1 VRSTRIG
8 RRKKSARLS
17 AKFSCMPEANL
28 FLMFTQRL
36 NALGVRYMVSGSV
49 AVIIYGE
56 PRLTH
61 DVDLIVVLDRVQI
74 ARLPEVFP
82 PAEFYCPPTEV
93 IAVEA
98 AREQRGHFNIIH
110 HETGFKADIY
120 LSGRDP
126 LHAWGLARARQL
138 EVEGK
143 ALVVAPPEY
152 VVVRKLEYYREGGS
166 EKHLRDIRSM
176 LDASPGAIDRVE
188 LEKQIVA
195 RGLQE
200 AWRQVEELRN

>member
-1 VRSTRIG
+1 
-8 RRKKSARLS
+8 
-17 AKFSCMPEANL
+17 MPEANL

-36 NALGVRYMVSGSV
+36 NTLSAPYMVSGSV

-56 PRLTH
+56 PRLTL
-61 DVDLIVVLDRVQI
+61 DMDLIVVLDREQI

-82 PAEFYCPPTEV
+82 PTEFYCPPIEV
-93 IAVEA
+93 IVVEA

-110 HETGFKADIY
+110 HETGFKADVY

-138 EVEGK
+138 EVEGQ
-143 ALVVAPPEY
+143 VVIVAPPEY
-152 VVVRKLEYYREGGS
+152 VILRKLEYHREGGS

-176 LDASPGAIDRVE
+176 LDTSPDAIQRAE
-188 LEKQIVA
+188 LEKQIAA

-200 AWRQVEELRN
+200 AWRQVQERRD

>member
-1 VRSTRIG
+1 
-8 RRKKSARLS
+8 
-17 AKFSCMPEANL
+17 MPEANL

-36 NALGVRYMVSGSV
+36 NTLGVSYMVSGSV

-61 DVDLIVVLDRVQI
+61 DVDLIVVLDREHI

-82 PAEFYCPPTEV
+82 PTEFYCPPTEV

-110 HETGFKADIY
+110 HETGFKADVY

-126 LHAWGLARARQL
+126 LHAWGLARARRL
-138 EVEGK
+138 EVEGL
-143 ALVVAPPEY
+143 AVVVAPPEY
-152 VVVRKLEYYREGGS
+152 VIVRKLEYYREGGS

-176 LDASPGAIDRVE
+176 LDTSRDAIDRTE
-188 LEKQIVA
+188 LEKQISA
-195 RGLQE
+195 RGLRE
-200 AWRQVEELRN
+200 AWRRVEEHWN

>member
-1 VRSTRIG
+1 
-8 RRKKSARLS
+8 
-17 AKFSCMPEANL
+17 MPEANL
-28 FLMFTQRL
+28 FLMFTKRL
-36 NALGVRYMVSGSV
+36 NTLGVAYMVSGSV

-61 DVDLIVVLDRVQI
+61 DVDLIVVLDREQI

-110 HETGFKADIY
+110 HESAFKADVY
-120 LSGRDP
+120 LHGRDP

-138 EVEGK
+138 EVEGQVF
-143 ALVVAPPEY
+143 VVAPPEY
-152 VVVRKLEYYREGGS
+152 VIVRKLEYYREGGS

-176 LDASPGAIDRVE
+176 LDTSPGAIDRVE
-188 LEKQIVA
+188 LDKQIAA
-195 RGLQE
+195 RGLQD
-200 AWRQVEELRN
+200 AWRRIEELRN

>member
-1 VRSTRIG
+1 
-8 RRKKSARLS
+8 
-17 AKFSCMPEANL
+17 MPEANL
-28 FLMFTQRL
+28 FLMFTHRL
-36 NALGVRYMVSGSV
+36 NTLGVAYMVSGSV

-61 DVDLIVVLDRVQI
+61 DVDLIVVLDQGQI
-74 ARLPEVFP
+74 ARLPEAFP
-82 PAEFYCPPTEV
+82 PKEFYCPPAEV

-110 HETGFKADIY
+110 HETGFKADLY

-126 LHAWGLARARQL
+126 LHAWGLARARRL
-138 EVEGK
+138 EVEGQ

-152 VVVRKLEYYREGGS
+152 VILRKLEYFREGGS

-176 LDASPGAIDRVE
+176 LVTSPEAIKISD
-188 LEKQIVA
+188 LEQQIVA

-200 AWRQVEELRN
+200 AWRQVQKRND

>member
-1 VRSTRIG
+1 
-8 RRKKSARLS
+8 
-17 AKFSCMPEANL
+17 MPEANL

-36 NALGVRYMVSGSV
+36 NTLGIPYMVSGSV

-61 DVDLIVVLDRVQI
+61 DVDLIVVLDLSRI
-74 ARLPEVFP
+74 AQLSEAFP
-82 PAEFYCPPTEV
+82 SEQFYCPPAEV

-98 AREQRGHFNIIH
+98 TRDQRGHFNIIH
-110 HETGFKADIY
+110 HETGFKAVLY

-138 EVEGK
+138 ELEGQT
-143 ALVVAPPEY
+143 LCVAPPEY
-152 VVVRKLEYYREGGS
+152 VILRKLEYFREGGS
-166 EKHLRDIRSM
+166 EKHLRDIRSI
-176 LDASPGAIDRVE
+176 LNTSPDAIQTAE
-188 LEKQIVA
+188 LQQQIAA

-200 AWRQVEELRN
+200 AWQQVQQHKD

>member
-1 VRSTRIG
+1 
-8 RRKKSARLS
+8 
-17 AKFSCMPEANL
+17 MPEANL

-36 NALGVRYMVSGSV
+36 NALGVAYMVSGSV

-61 DVDLIVVLDRVQI
+61 DVDLIVVLSREHI

-93 IAVEA
+93 IAVEV

-110 HETGFKADIY
+110 HETGFKADVY

-138 EVEGK
+138 EVEGQV
-143 ALVVAPPEY
+143 LVVAPP
-152 VVVRKLEYYREGGS
+152 
-166 EKHLRDIRSM
+166 SM
-176 LDASPGAIDRVE
+176 SSCANSNITRRLGETLAGHSLHAQHIP
-188 LEKQIVA
+188 
-195 RGLQE
+195 RGDPK
-200 AWRQVEELRN
+200 RRT

>member
-1 VRSTRIG
+1 
-8 RRKKSARLS
+8 
-17 AKFSCMPEANL
+17 MPEANL
-28 FLMFTQRL
+28 FLLFTRRL
-36 NALGVRYMVSGSV
+36 NTLGVRYMVTGSV

-61 DVDLIVVLDRVQI
+61 DVDLIVVLDREHI

-82 PAEFYCPPTEV
+82 PTEFYVPPTEV
-93 IAVEA
+93 MAVEA

-110 HETGFKADIY
+110 NETGFKADLY

-126 LHAWGLARARQL
+126 LHAWGLARARRL
-138 EVEGK
+138 EVEGE
-143 ALVVAPPEY
+143 ALVVAPLEY
-152 VVVRKLEYYREGGS
+152 VIVRKLEYYREGGS

-176 LDASPGAIDRVE
+176 LTTSPELLNQAEVE
-188 LEKQIVA
+188 QQITE

-200 AWRQVEELRN
+200 VWKRVQTDKE